1 MSSTSGVFVE
11 MFSLLSRSLTF
22 IFYFCIFVELHRC
35 AVFCL
40 LQLGGE
46 IFDTDMVIVDRTLTD
61 ICFDNTIVL

>member
-1 MSSTSGVFVE
+1 MTAVEIAHRSFSPSFVA
-11 MFSLLSRSLTF
+11 FA
-22 IFYFCIFVELHRC
+22 ELHRC

>member
-1 MSSTSGVFVE
+1 MSHRFL
-11 MFSLLSRSLTF
+11 FCLSALSS
-22 IFYFCIFVELHRC
+22 VELHRC

-61 ICFDNTIVL
+61 ICFDNTVIL

>member
-1 MSSTSGVFVE
+1 MMQQNDSGRNISWTFVA
-11 MFSLLSRSLTF
+11 FA
-22 IFYFCIFVELHRC
+22 ELHRC